1 MPSPSDD
8 RSQQP
13 SPKPSPSSSSDDE
26 ALGPADLDPS
36 ELLDAVE
43 AWDDAEGFEPA
54 AGTVGL
60 DDLLPARH
68 GDDAAELTGDAEAT
82 EADLTLTFDLTPREA
97 PSSGEEGAHD
107 PGSEVDIGFVPRE
120 DETTPLDDRA
130 EGPDELLLLDEELP
144 ALDNDDD
151 EAANVQDAH
160 LALGRMTIVPLT
172 MSRAEPSVTATLL
185 AEGDWECMTLT
196 DGQLWLA
203 GNALA
208 LLTPRGPQ
216 LRATLPRRAGALAAV
231 PSSST
236 TDATLL
242 LAASRTGSL
251 TCLHVRAE
259 ANQQGAAEV
268 STQETLDTS
277 DYPLS
282 GLPRVWTSNESLE
295 LFSRG
300 LGCFRFDTRSRKLV
314 PLPSHRHALDI
325 AEGSDRYAV
334 VQWEGR
340 YLVRDET
347 TGVFLDAPKSNRASE
362 LRLFASDT
370 ALFAYDVSGEFVAH
384 AGAGSP
390 VVHATLEE
398 PLLAAVFGN
407 QRWWLTVRGST
418 GPLRIIELALDAGRG
433 TVILEDEQAFD
444 PDDESQ
450 MCFDS
455 ATGRL
460 YLLTGGRLLSL
471 AVGSNS
477 RS

>member
-8 RSQQP
+8 RSQHP
-13 SPKPSPSSSSDDE
+13 SPKPSPSSSSDEE

-36 ELLDAVE
+36 ELLDSVE
-43 AWDDAEGFEPA
+43 AWDDADGFEPA

-60 DDLLPARH
+60 DDLLPTRA
-68 GDDAAELTGDAEAT
+68 GDDATELTGDAEAT
-82 EADLTLTFDLTPREA
+82 EANLTLTFDLTPREA
-97 PSSGEEGAHD
+97 PSNDEEGAHD

-120 DETTPLDDRA
+120 DETTPPDDRA
-130 EGPDELLLLDEELP
+130 EGPDDLLLLDEELP

-151 EAANVQDAH
+151 EPANVQDAH
-160 LALGRMTIVPLT
+160 LALGMTTIVPLT
-172 MSRAEPSVTATLL
+172 ILRAEPSVTATLL
-185 AEGDWECMTLT
+185 AEGDWECMTLA

-208 LLTPRGPQ
+208 LLTPHGPQ
-216 LRATLPRRAGALAAV
+216 LRATLPRRTGALAAV
-231 PSSST
+231 PSSSP

-251 TCLHVRAE
+251 TWLHVRAE
-259 ANQQGAAEV
+259 ANQQGAAEAA
-268 STQETLDTS
+268 TQETLDTS
-277 DYPLS
+277 DHPLS
-282 GLPRVWTSNESLE
+282 ELPRVWTRNGSLE

-300 LGCFRFDTRSRKLV
+300 LGCFRFDTHSRKLV

-334 VQWEGR
+334 VQRERR
-340 YLVRDET
+340 YVVRDEK
-347 TGVFLDAPKSNRASE
+347 TGVLLDAPKSNRASD
-362 LRLFASDT
+362 LRLFASDA
-370 ALFAYDVSGEFVAH
+370 ALLAYDVSGEFVAH

-390 VVHATLEE
+390 IVHATLEE
-398 PLLAAVFGN
+398 PLLAAVFGDR
-407 QRWWLTVRGST
+407 RWWLTVRGST
-418 GPLRIIELALDAGRG
+418 GPLRVIELALDAGRA

-450 MCFDS
+450 MSFDS
-455 ATGRL
+455 TTGLL

-471 AVGSNS
+471 AVDSKS